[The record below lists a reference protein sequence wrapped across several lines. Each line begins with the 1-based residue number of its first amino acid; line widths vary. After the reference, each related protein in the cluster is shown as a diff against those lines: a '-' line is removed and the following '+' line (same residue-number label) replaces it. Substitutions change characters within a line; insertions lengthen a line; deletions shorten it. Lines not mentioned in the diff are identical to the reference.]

1 MDAETLD
8 IGLRL
13 LAATVIGMAIGT
25 NRDVRG
31 RPAGMRTLG
40 LVALGAAMVAVTS
53 THIDA
58 LRGEPDALSRTIQGV
73 IQGIMAGIGFI
84 GGGVVIRDQDEMKVH
99 GLTTA
104 AAVWVTA
111 ALGIAAGLASWPV
124 FLIGGA
130 LALLLLIVAHPIETK
145 IEAWAARKRDVKPR
159 DHNTV

>member
-1 MDAETLD
+1 MDSETLD

-58 LRGEPDALSRTIQGV
+58 LLGHPDALSRTIQGV
-73 IQGIMAGIGFI
+73 IQGVMAGIGFI
-84 GGGVVIRDQDEMKVH
+84 GGGVVIRDQDQMKVH

-111 ALGIAAGLASWPV
+111 ALGIAAGLATWPV

-130 LALLLLIVAHPIETK
+130 LALLLLIVAHPIEEK
-145 IEAWAARKRDVKPR
+145 IEMWAARKRDPADK
-159 DHNTV
+159 DHNAV